1 MSAPSQH
8 ARALAVLSV
17 ITVFTGGSFVLFKAS
32 VLSQLPFAAGE
43 STWFVA
49 AHNLVPRFVLGVL
62 CLIAWYRPRVLR
74 LTRVEWTQAVF
85 MAITSFLGCMLQT
98 DGLQRTT
105 AATTAFL
112 SQFYVI
118 LIPLWLAVAHRK
130 RPTWTMV
137 GAIALVLAGMA
148 VLARFDWHTFRI
160 GRGEAE
166 VLLSTVF
173 FSLLLCSLN
182 WPAFAANR
190 AERTS
195 TGMFLIEAGLF
206 AVVSVA
212 TVRDPA
218 HLVAPFASPG
228 WLALAVAA
236 TVLGTA
242 APFVLI
248 NHWQRFITATEAGL
262 LYSFGPVVAALAEVF
277 APAWFSHWVGIDYPN
292 QPITATLLVGGAL
305 ILGANALIQFWPQE
319 KA

>member
-1 MSAPSQH
+1 MKPP
-8 ARALAVLSV
+8 ARHTTALAVLSV
-17 ITVFTGGSFVLFKAS
+17 ITMFTGGSFVLFKAS

-43 STWFVA
+43 STWFIA
-49 AHNLVPRFVLGVL
+49 AHNLVPRFLLGVL
-62 CLIAWYRPRVLR
+62 CLLAWYRGRVLH

-85 MAITSFLGCMLQT
+85 MAVTSVAGCMLQT

-118 LIPLWLAVAHRK
+118 LIPLWLALAHRK

-137 GAIALVLAGMA
+137 GAIALVLTGVA
-148 VLARFDWHTFRI
+148 VLARVDWHTFRV

-182 WPAFAANR
+182 WPAFAQNR
-190 AERTS
+190 AECTS
-195 TGMFLIEAGLF
+195 TGMFMIEGVLF
-206 AVVSVA
+206 AVVSVVV
-212 TVRDPA
+212 VREPS
-218 HLVAPFASPG
+218 HLVTPFTSPG
-228 WLALAVAA
+228 WLALAAVA

-242 APFVLI
+242 VPFVLI

-277 APAWFSHWVGIDYPN
+277 MPAQISRWVGIDYPN
-292 QPITATLLVGGAL
+292 QPVTATLLVGGGL
-305 ILGANALIQFWPQE
+305 ILAANALIQFWPQE
-319 KA
+319 K